1 MEKAPSAKFYV
12 SMTDT
17 FMSGWGLAKGK
28 INKYLVVCDTW
39 EEAEIIQKNALLR
52 PEMKFVN
59 ITLRKPNYSGK
70 RYIVSMS
77 NFWEL
82 GQIWKEK

>member
-1 MEKAPSAKFYV
+1 MEKAPYAKFYV

-59 ITLRKPNYSGK
+59 ITLRKPNYSRK
-70 RYIVSMS
+70 RYIVSMV

-82 GQIWKEK
+82 GQVWKEN